1 MDRVVIYTYDFA
13 SEGGLELKKAIETQ
27 TDKAVSWV
35 HDGDLFTI
43 KPKST
48 LICWGRVHKPVAPLP
63 FSTRILNGWHGHQI
77 KVNKL
82 KAFIAMRDAG
92 VPTVPY
98 TPHIQQAQLWLS
110 QGFTVICRLKVGSQD
125 SAGIQVVVPKK
136 TFLGRTITST
146 LSACKLY
153 TRYVPQAREF
163 RVHCTPLYFID
174 GLEKKKLPTGNPH
187 IFHQDHG
194 VFCRDGVVIPQTAI
208 NAAKA
213 AVKACGLHFGAVD
226 LLWYNDAPYV
236 LEVNTAPGLLPSE
249 AKNYAKA
256 FVKHEYV

>member
-1 MDRVVIYTYDFA
+1 MGQILIYTYDFN

-43 KPKST
+43 KPQGT
-48 LICWGRVHKPVAPLP
+48 LICWGRVHKPLVTVP
-63 FSTRILNGWHGHQI
+63 FSTRILNGWHGNHI

-82 KAFIAMRDAG
+82 KAFLAMRDAE

-98 TPHIQQAQLWLS
+98 TPHQQQAQQWLNE
-110 QGFTVICRLKVGSQD
+110 GFTVICRLKVGSQD
-125 SAGIQVVVPKK
+125 SQGIQVVTPKK
-136 TFLGRTITST
+136 TFFGCTITDA
-146 LSACKLY
+146 LPICKLY
-153 TRYVPQAREF
+153 TLYVPQAREF
-163 RVHCTPLYFID
+163 RVHCTPKYFID
-174 GLEKKKLPTGNPH
+174 GLEKKKLSTGDPH

-194 VFCRDGVVIPQTAI
+194 LFCRDGVVIPQMAI
-208 NAAKA
+208 NAAKS
-213 AVKACGLHFGAVD
+213 AVKACGLNFGAVD
-226 LLWYNDAPYV
+226 LLWSNNAPYV

-249 AKNYAKA
+249 ARNYAKA

>member
-1 MDRVVIYTYDFA
+1 MGRVIIYTYDID

-27 TDKAVSWV
+27 TGKDVSWV
-35 HDGDLFTI
+35 HDDGHFAI
-43 KPKST
+43 QPKGT
-48 LICWGRVHKPVAPLP
+48 LICWGRVHKPFGAIP
-63 FSTRILNGWHGHQI
+63 FSTKILNGWYGNRI

-82 KAFIAMRDAG
+82 KAFLAMRDAG

-98 TPHIQQAQLWLS
+98 TPHPQQAQQWLNE
-110 QGFTVICRLKVGSQD
+110 GFTVICRLKVGSQD
-125 SAGIQVVVPKK
+125 SAGIQVVAPKK
-136 TFLGRTITST
+136 TFFGRTITTALPS
-146 LSACKLY
+146 CPLY
-153 TRYVPQAREF
+153 TRYIPQAREF

-174 GLEKKKLPTGNPH
+174 GLEKKKLPTGDPY

-194 VFCRDGVVIPQTAI
+194 LFCRDGVVIPQTAI

-226 LLWYNDAPYV
+226 LLWSDNAPYI

-249 AKNYAKA
+249 ARNYAKA